1 VFRFSVTGT
10 RMVRRMRA
18 TTRGR
23 RTCAQLVMDQ
33 NTYEEER
40 ASAARSR
47 RAAARALLE
56 RAADEPTEAHRD
68 QWIEQ
73 ARRKLQQASGPLPRR
88 RQGLEHREDIVMRL
102 CGGPPYLCASVSQG
116 TARCTTAMKRA
127 GSSAET
133 AAISAQQGGSR
144 SVKRKPLATVPAHV
158 VADSRIVTA
167 VTT

>member
-33 NTYEEER
+33 NMYEEER

-102 CGGPPYLCASVSQG
+102 CGRPAVLVRLSLPGHREVYHRDETCGLIGGDGRHLSTAGWIPLGEAEAVGYRPC
-116 TARCTTAMKRA
+116 ARC
-127 GSSAET
+127 
-133 AAISAQQGGSR
+133 GG
-144 SVKRKPLATVPAHV
+144 
-158 VADSRIVTA
+158 
-167 VTT
+167 